1 MDLHREQGRDVVR
14 ALAER
19 ADVLVE
25 NFRPGVMEKWGLG
38 PEVLFCLL
46 GCPSLAAVPEMLSR
60 AARPACHALHHG
72 TVRALQPGTLR

>member
-25 NFRPGVMEKWGLG
+25 NFRPGVM
-38 PEVLFCLL
+38 
-46 GCPSLAAVPEMLSR
+46 AALPEMLSR
-60 AARPACHALHHG
+60 AARPACHALHLE
-72 TVRALQPGTLR
+72 TVRASQPRTRR